1 MPSLM
6 NKAVANDFIQSWL
19 TCSSGPVN
27 EILDGRSSN
36 DGTTRGYI
44 ERIERNKSARFHDI
58 VQW

>member
-1 MPSLM
+1 M
-6 NKAVANDFIQSWL
+6 NKTVANGFIQSWL